1 MQKLIIEGG
10 LALDGDVEISGA
22 KNAVLP
28 LLAATLLA
36 ETPMTIRNVPRLK
49 DVSTLAAVI
58 AGMA

>member
-10 LALDGDVEISGA
+10 AILDGDVEISGA

-36 ETPMTIRNVPRLK
+36 ETPMTIRNV
-49 DVSTLAAVI
+49 
-58 AGMA
+58 